1 MSAAPSLR
9 SLAVFVGQVTDLPE
23 PITVRWCRHD
33 EPLITVQVRA
43 GELPAW
49 ASQMDRASTHDEP
62 PTAEVAHAHRHVVG
76 VLGGHRVRVVAV
88 LPGEA
93 GGEQA

>member
-1 MSAAPSLR
+1 MSAAASLR
-9 SLAVFVGQVTDLPE
+9 SLAVFVGQVVDLPE

-33 EPLITVQVRA
+33 QPRITVQVRA

-49 ASQMDRASTHDEP
+49 AAQMDRASTHDEP
-62 PTAEVAHAHRHVVG
+62 PSGEGRVRVHRHVVG

-88 LPGEA
+88 LPG
-93 GGEQA
+93 GEQA